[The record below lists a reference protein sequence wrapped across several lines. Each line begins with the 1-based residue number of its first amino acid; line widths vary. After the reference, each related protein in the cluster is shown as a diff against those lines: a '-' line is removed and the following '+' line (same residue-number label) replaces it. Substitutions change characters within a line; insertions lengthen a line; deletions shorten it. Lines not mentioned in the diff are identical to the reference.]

1 MQNRIKNYVAIKKI
15 VFLEMKNDG
24 REELCFARLIAP
36 AVISNFRTELQNEK
50 RMKNFAIFVKW
61 KKEK

>member
-1 MQNRIKNYVAIKKI
+1 LRLLAFEMGMSG
-15 VFLEMKNDG
+15 VFG
-24 REELCFARLIAP
+24 WI